1 MADFYVYSE
10 EEESDFD
17 VSSESDFDFNSKSE
31 VESLQETVK
40 SLKTG
45 MESLMKS
52 GTGDIGI
59 RCEGKEMRVHSVIV
73 GARYIVKM

>member
-10 EEESDFD
+10 EEERDFD
-17 VSSESDFDFNSKSE
+17 VNSEIDFDFNSESE
-31 VESLQETVK
+31 VKSLQETVK

>member
-10 EEESDFD
+10 ESDFDVNSESESDFD
-17 VSSESDFDFNSKSE
+17 VNSESE

-45 MESLMKS
+45 MEALMKS

-73 GARYIVKM
+73 GAR